1 MGSGYNL
8 YVNLLATTGGLT
20 GGLRQGAAQLRQFD
34 GQLSATTGRLNQVQ
48 AATQRLARTQQE
60 SAAQMV
66 ASQGRV
72 ARATQLAGQAQQQ
85 VTRIQRAQQLA
96 TTLTARAQEAQAAA
110 STSAAAAQ
118 ATAARTA
125 AAAQAAQARGAANAA
140 TLNER
145 AARAQAVADRYTAGT
160 AATQVR
166 AAQATREAERATR
179 LAATSSG
186 RLADAEA
193 RALSAV
199 AGRDEAMQGAARTAQ
214 AAQRAEAEATAA
226 LASARQASI
235 GRSLQGG
242 LVLGAALGV
251 GVHEAIELERLM
263 ANVLTISQQ
272 ITGDNVAQYTDRIV
286 ELSTRL
292 PQTASQL
299 AEGLYQV
306 VSTGFDG
313 AQAMS
318 ILEVAAQGA
327 SAGLTTTET
336 SARALLGVLKAYGM
350 DASQA
355 SSVMD
360 TMFQTVNVGVISFEE
375 LAQQLGDVVPMAAAA
390 GVNFEDLSSAF
401 AAVTLAGIPA
411 AESAT
416 ALNMLM
422 TRMMKPT
429 AELRNMFKELG
440 YESASTAL
448 QQDGLYVVMEKIRA
462 KTGGTAAEVVPL
474 LKDIRA
480 VRAALALGAADGRN
494 YAATFNAISVETNRA
509 RATQKAFDIQMGTTA
524 GQWSLFKNEAS
535 ALGIDLGRAV
545 LPVLRSV
552 GEAMKVFASVANDA
566 PGGLKTSVAYLLAFG
581 AAALIARA
589 GVEKVSMQIAGFRS
603 NLAAMRAGGA
613 AMPVVLSGVGLAV
626 SGLTALLTVG
636 TLAYAAYAASKQKAK
651 DATEELVTALQS
663 ERGQDGVAGAGIR
676 KLAEQLVTSG
686 DLDKLEKVGVTV
698 EQAVDAI
705 KTGGKTLRA
714 LQDDLAWKGSE
725 YVGDPSG
732 GGSYVIDE
740 KHKKAMQIL
749 EDRGKW
755 WDAASKK
762 DAEITSAMNA
772 MSAKIRDAQSN
783 YNGAWA
789 LDKLISTDGKGK
801 PQYSD
806 EMKALAKAID
816 DVVDPS
822 RALKNA
828 QQEVAESMRKAGKN
842 TDDAKASLAGYL
854 EELRKQSRA
863 QGAFQQNMA
872 KLALADGGAYQQLV
886 DHFASLGQD
895 GAGVLDEL
903 VQQLGKG
910 QRKNAD
916 ELLKIIELDTAR
928 AQETYRKGLEM
939 LPEIAARYGKQTAEA
954 WAEAAA
960 TNDPGKFQPIM
971 QQMALSDLG
980 KAVQKSTAGARGDLQ
995 RGMRLIAETAQ
1006 TGGKEAA
1013 ERFRTALMSG
1023 DIKQAQDALTAIW
1036 GPDKPISAPD
1046 LSNVVTAF
1054 RTAGSQAQQEWSG
1067 MLELILQAAATK
1079 GPAAASAL
1087 TSALLSGDMQ
1097 AVKNLLDAIGIS
1109 VSTIPDTKQVT
1120 VNVTTNQPPPVV
1132 ISILYRREPL
1142 ANDADGNGIS
1152 DYVQAPKKQANG
1164 AIMDFYA
1171 DGGVRGRQENHV
1183 AQIAP
1188 AGSWRVWGEPETMG
1202 EGYVP
1207 FNPSKRPRSR
1217 AITEEIVR
1225 RLGGDPSGIQW
1236 NANGGLTNWSYKA
1249 PSLLSVSGIA
1259 SDSKDKDGKFDLS
1272 LFARKLHDSVG
1283 VATRWRQD
1291 LATVAS
1297 RAGTDVA
1304 RALEAMGEDGVDL
1317 VHKMA
1322 TGSKKYL
1329 DAMAADLRHLAD
1341 TAKASLADYTHELDS
1356 ANTVNAVF
1364 QRNLI
1369 KLAGLGFGDLATQL
1383 AAQNDETAQQLAA
1396 QSVTDRGK
1404 ASRANEQAKVALAQL
1419 TAEETSE
1426 VVQIVAAIT
1435 SDKVGIHQ
1443 VADVTGLGEDEII
1456 KVIAKAGRQVR
1467 DALGGRGAK
1476 FLADLFR
1483 AQQGLSYA
1491 DGGVLTP
1498 GLYATS
1504 GGIIRFAE
1512 PETHGEAFIPLG
1524 AAQRRSATAVLTDV
1538 ANRFGYQLTAAGAT
1552 GPIQLTDAR
1561 PTQGVRVVVVQSPAA
1576 LIGTQTINV
1585 DRPGATEQQIAA
1597 AIGYQ
1602 VRRAQRGG
1610 VRR

>member
-1 MGSGYNL
+1 MAPGYNL

-34 GQLSATTGRLNQVQ
+34 GRLSSTTSRLNQVQ
-48 AATQRLARTQQE
+48 AATQRLARAQQE
-60 SAAQMV
+60 ASAQMV

-72 ARATQLAGQAQQQ
+72 ARATQQAAQAQRE

-96 TTLTARAQEAQAAA
+96 TNLTARAQQAQAAA
-110 STSAAAAQ
+110 ASSAGAAQ

-140 TLNER
+140 ALGER
-145 AARAQAVADRYTAGT
+145 AARAQTVADRYTQGT
-160 AATQVR
+160 AATQLR

-179 LAATSSG
+179 LATSSAG

-193 RALSAV
+193 RAVNAV
-199 AGRDEAMQGAARTAQ
+199 AARDGAMQQAARTAR
-214 AAQRAEAEATAA
+214 AAQRAEADAAAA
-226 LASARQASI
+226 LAGARQASI

-242 LVLGAALGV
+242 LALGAVLGV
-251 GVHEAIELERLM
+251 GVHAAIELEKHM
-263 ANVLTISQQ
+263 ANVMTISKQ
-272 ITGDNVAQYTDRIV
+272 ITADNVQQYTDQIV
-286 ELSTRL
+286 EMSTRL

-318 ILEVAAQGA
+318 ILDVAAKGA

-336 SARALLGVLKAYGM
+336 SARALLGVLKAYGL

-355 SSVMD
+355 SNVMD
-360 TMFQTVNVGVISFEE
+360 TMFQTVNVGVVSFEE

-390 GVNFEDLSSAF
+390 GVTFEDLSSAF
-401 AAVTLAGIPA
+401 AAVTLTGIPA
-411 AESAT
+411 AETAT
-416 ALNMLM
+416 ALNMLL

-462 KTGGTAAEVVPL
+462 KTGGTAAEIVPL

-480 VRAALALGAADGRN
+480 VRAALALGSADGRN
-494 YAATFNAISVETNRA
+494 YASTFSAISVETNRA
-509 RATQKAFDIQMGTTA
+509 KATQKAFDIQMDTTA
-524 GQWSLFKNEAS
+524 GQWALFKNQAS
-535 ALGIDLGRAV
+535 ALGIDLGRAM
-545 LPVLRSV
+545 LPALQSI
-552 GEAMKVFASVANDA
+552 GTALKVFASVANDA
-566 PGGLKTSVAYLLAFG
+566 PSGLKTTAAWLIALG

-589 GVEKVSMQIAGFRS
+589 GVEKVGLQLATFRQ
-603 NLAAMRAGGA
+603 NLTAMRAGRSA
-613 AMPVVLSGVGLAV
+613 LPVALSGMGLAV
-626 SGLTALLTVG
+626 SGLTALLTIG
-636 TLAYAAYAASKQKAK
+636 TLAYAAYAASKQQAK
-651 DATEELVTALQS
+651 DATEELVAALQS
-663 ERGQDGVAGAGIR
+663 ERGQEGVAGAGMR
-676 KLAEQLVTSG
+676 KLAEQLVSSG

-698 EQAVDAI
+698 EQAVEAI
-705 KTGGKTLRA
+705 KTGGKKLKD
-714 LQDDLAWKGSE
+714 LQDDLAAKGSTFF
-725 YVGDPSG
+725 GDPG
-732 GGSYVIDE
+732 TGGSYTVD
-740 KHKKAMQIL
+740 KQHTQAMKVL

-755 WDAASKK
+755 WAAASKK
-762 DAEITSAMNA
+762 DAEITAAMDA

-789 LDKLISTDGKGK
+789 LDKLIATDNQGR

-806 EMKALAKAID
+806 EMKALAKAVD
-816 DVVDPS
+816 DAVDPS
-822 RALKNA
+822 RALKDA
-828 QQEVAESMRKAGKN
+828 QQQVADSLRKAGKN
-842 TDDAKASLAGYL
+842 ADDAKASLSGYMD
-854 EELRKQSRA
+854 EMRKQSQA
-863 QGAFQQNMA
+863 QIAFQQNMG
-872 KLALADGGAYQQLV
+872 KLAMADGGAYQGLV
-886 DHFASLGQD
+886 DHFATLGRE

-910 QRKNAD
+910 QRKTAD
-916 ELLKIIELDTAR
+916 ELLKIVEQDTER
-928 AQETYRKGLEM
+928 AQATYRRGLEM
-939 LPEIAARYGKQTAEA
+939 LPEIASRYGKETANA
-954 WAEAAA
+954 WAEASA
-960 TNDPGKFQPIM
+960 TNDAGKFAPVM
-971 QQMALSDLG
+971 QQMALIDLG
-980 KAVQKSTAGARGDLQ
+980 KAVKKSTAGAREDLQ

-1023 DIKQAQDALTAIW
+1023 DIRQAQDALTAIW
-1036 GPDKPISAPD
+1036 GPDRPISAPD

-1054 RTAGSQAQQEWSG
+1054 RTAGNQAQHEWSG
-1067 MLELILQAAATK
+1067 MLELILRAAAEK

-1142 ANDADGNGIS
+1142 PNDADGNGIS

-1164 AIMDFYA
+1164 GLLDFYA
-1171 DGGVRGRQENHV
+1171 DGGVRGRKENHV

-1236 NANGGLTNWSYKA
+1236 NANGGASNWSYKA
-1249 PSLLSVSGIA
+1249 PSLLSVTGLA
-1259 SDSKDKDGKFDLS
+1259 SDSRDKDGKFDLS
-1272 LFARKLHDSVG
+1272 VFARKLHDSVG
-1283 VATRWRQD
+1283 VAARWRRD

-1297 RAGTDVA
+1297 RAGVDVA

-1322 TGSKKYL
+1322 IGSRKYV
-1329 DAMAADLRHLAD
+1329 DAMAGDLRRLAE
-1341 TAKASLADYTHELDS
+1341 TAKASLADYTRELGS
-1356 ANTVNAVF
+1356 ANTANAAF

-1369 KLAGLGFGDLATQL
+1369 KLAGLGFGDLASQL
-1383 AAQNDETAQQLAA
+1383 AGQNDEAAQQLAA
-1396 QSVTDRGK
+1396 QAVADRGK
-1404 ASRANEQAKVALAQL
+1404 ASRANEQAKVSGAQL
-1419 TAEETSE
+1419 TAEETST
-1426 VVQIVAAIT
+1426 VVQIVAAVT

-1443 VADVTGLGEDEII
+1443 AADTTGLGEDEII
-1456 KVIAKAGRQVR
+1456 RVLAKAGRQIREV
-1467 DALGGRGAK
+1467 LGGRGTK
-1476 FLADLFR
+1476 LLADLSR
-1483 AQQGLSYA
+1483 AQQGLSYER
-1491 DGGVLTP
+1491 GGILTP

-1504 GGIIRFAE
+1504 GGIVRFAE
-1512 PETHGEAFIPLG
+1512 PSTGGEAFIPLG
-1524 AAQRRSATAVLTDV
+1524 AAQRRSATDVLTDV
-1538 ANRFGYQLTAAGAT
+1538 AGRFGYQLTAAGVT
-1552 GPIQLTDAR
+1552 GPVRLTDAQ
-1561 PTQGVRVVVVQSPAA
+1561 PSQGVRVVVVQSPAA

-1585 DRPGATEQQIAA
+1585 DRPGATEHQIAE

-1602 VRRAQRGG
+1602 IRRAQRGG

>member
-8 YVNLLATTGGLT
+8 YVNLLATTGGLS
-20 GGLRQGAAQLRQFD
+20 GGLRQGATQLRQFD
-34 GQLSATTGRLNQVQ
+34 GRLSATTGRLNEVQ
-48 AATQRLARTQQE
+48 AATQRLARAQQE
-60 SAAQMV
+60 AAAQMV
-66 ASQGRV
+66 AAQGRV

-85 VTRIQRAQQLA
+85 VTRIQRTQQLA
-96 TTLTARAQEAQAAA
+96 TTLTARAQDAQATA

-140 TLNER
+140 ALGER

-160 AATQVR
+160 AATQLR

-193 RALSAV
+193 RALGAV
-199 AGRDEAMQGAARTAQ
+199 ADRGEAMRAAARTSR
-214 AAQRAEAEATAA
+214 AAQRAEADAAAA

-263 ANVLTISQQ
+263 ANVLTISKQ
-272 ITGDNVAQYTDRIV
+272 ITGDNVAQYTDQIV
-286 ELSTRL
+286 DLSTRL
-292 PQTASQL
+292 PQTAAQL

-313 AQAMS
+313 AQAMG

-350 DASQA
+350 PASKA

-360 TMFQTVNVGVISFEE
+360 TMFQTVNVGVVSFEE
-375 LAQQLGDVVPMAAAA
+375 LAQQLGDVVPMASAA
-390 GVNFEDLSSAF
+390 GVTFEDLSSAF

-411 AESAT
+411 AETAT

-429 AELRNMFKELG
+429 AELSNVFRELG
-440 YESASTAL
+440 YESVSAAL

-494 YAATFNAISVETNRA
+494 YADTFNAISVETNRA
-509 RATQKAFDIQMGTTA
+509 RATQKAFDIQMDTTA
-524 GQWSLFKNEAS
+524 GQWSLFKNQAS

-545 LPVLRSV
+545 LPVLKSV

-566 PGGLKTSVAYLLAFG
+566 PQGLKTSVAYLLAVG

-589 GVEKVSMQIAGFRS
+589 GVEKVSMQVAGFRS

-651 DATEELVTALQS
+651 DATEELVAALQS

-705 KTGGKTLRA
+705 KSGGQTMRA
-714 LQDDLAWKGSE
+714 LQSDLAWKGSE
-725 YVGDPSG
+725 FIGDPSG
-732 GGSYVIDE
+732 GGNYVVDE
-740 KHKKAMQIL
+740 KHKKAMKIL

-755 WDAASKK
+755 WAAAYKK
-762 DAEITSAMNA
+762 DAEITSAMDA
-772 MSAKIRDAQSN
+772 MSAKIRDAESN

-822 RALKNA
+822 RALKDA
-828 QQEVAESMRKAGKN
+828 QQEVAESMRKAGQN

-854 EELRKQSRA
+854 DELRKQSRA
-863 QGAFQQNMA
+863 QAAFQQNMA
-872 KLALADGGAYQQLV
+872 KLALADGGAYQELV

-895 GAGVLDEL
+895 GAPVLDEL

-910 QRKNAD
+910 QHKNAD
-916 ELLKIIELDTAR
+916 ELLKIIGLDAAR
-928 AQETYRKGLEM
+928 AQQTYRKGLEM
-939 LPEIAARYGKQTAEA
+939 LPEIAARYGKATAQA

-960 TNDPGKFQPIM
+960 TNDPGKFQPVM
-971 QQMALSDLG
+971 QQMALTDLG
-980 KAVQKSTAGARGDLQ
+980 KAVQKSTADARSDLQ
-995 RGMRLIAETAQ
+995 RGMTLMSQVAQ
-1006 TGGKEAA
+1006 RGGKEAA

-1023 DIKQAQDALTAIW
+1023 DLKQAEDALGAVF
-1036 GPDKPISAPD
+1036 GPDKPITAPN
-1046 LSNVVTAF
+1046 LTNVVGAF
-1054 RTAGSQAQQEWSG
+1054 RSAGSQAQQEWSG
-1067 MLELILQAAATK
+1067 MLELIVQAAATK
-1079 GPAAASAL
+1079 GPAAAAAL
-1087 TSALLSGDMQ
+1087 TSGLLSGDMV

-1109 VSTIPDTKQVT
+1109 VATIPDTKQVT
-1120 VNVTTNQPPPVV
+1120 VNVTATKPPPV
-1132 ISILYRREPL
+1132 ILDIYLRRTPL
-1142 ANDADGNGIS
+1142 PNDADGNGIS
-1152 DYVQAPKKQANG
+1152 DYVQAPKKQATG
-1164 AIMDFYA
+1164 SVLDFYA
-1171 DGGVRGRQENHV
+1171 NGGIRSVDRGDQPDQHV

-1188 AGSWRVWGEPETMG
+1188 AGSYRVWGEPETQG

-1207 FNPSKRPRSR
+1207 FRASARPRSR

-1236 NANGGLTNWSYKA
+1236 HADGGLTNWTYKP
-1249 PSLLSVSGIA
+1249 PSLFTASGIL
-1259 SDSKDKDGKFDLS
+1259 SDSKDKDGKLDLAQ
-1272 LFARKLHDSVG
+1272 FTKKLHTSVA
-1283 VATRWRQD
+1283 VATRWRKD

-1297 RAGTDVA
+1297 RAGTEVA
-1304 RALEAMGEDGVDL
+1304 TALDAMGEDGVDL

-1322 TGSKKYL
+1322 VGSSKYL
-1329 DAMAADLRHLAD
+1329 AQMSRDLKNLAD
-1341 TAKASLADYTHELDS
+1341 TAKASLSDYTSQLQG
-1356 ANTVNAVF
+1356 AVKNQAAF
-1364 QRNLI
+1364 QQN
-1369 KLAGLGFGDLATQL
+1369 LATLAAGGYGALAERL
-1383 AAQNDETAQQLAA
+1383 AAQGDQDAADLAA
-1396 QSVTDRGK
+1396 QAVKDKKKAKAGNDA
-1404 ASRANEQAKVALAQL
+1404 ASRAGVLLSDDQLATL
-1419 TAEETSE
+1419 VKIIGATTS
-1426 VVQIVAAIT
+1426 AT
-1435 SDKVGIHQ
+1435 TGIHTI
-1443 VADVTGLGEDEII
+1443 ADKTGLDEEQII
-1456 KVIAKAGRQVR
+1456 TVASKATSQIKA
-1467 DALGGRGAK
+1467 ALGGRAERLLSD
-1476 FLADLFR
+1476 LAR
-1483 AQQGLSYA
+1483 ANRGLAYA
-1491 DGGVLTP
+1491 DGGLREGV
-1498 GLYATS
+1498 YATS
-1504 GGIIRFAE
+1504 HGAVTFAE
-1512 PETHGEAFIPLG
+1512 PSTGGEAFIPLG
-1524 AAQRRSATAVLTDV
+1524 LHRRPRATRVLGEV
-1538 ANRFGYQLTAAGAT
+1538 AGRFGYALTGLQDAQAGRV
-1552 GPIQLTDAR
+1552 Q
-1561 PTQGVRVVVVQSPAA
+1561 VVVIQQPAP
-1576 LIGTQTINV
+1576 LIGTQTIQI
-1585 DRPGATEQQIAA
+1585 DRPGASEAQIAA

-1602 VRRAQRGG
+1602 LRRAQRGG
-1610 VRR
+1610 VRRT